1 MDGLRS
7 TFFASS
13 ERDLGLILF
22 LAAGL
27 STAQMVAYH
36 TGFSAGIGL
45 SLTIAACFV
54 SPVAIAA
61 VLPGRSQ
68 LSRRR
73 RILFILGVL
82 YLAVS
87 WLFPASR
94 TGPPSPSIRP
104 GVFCRNS
111 GQRPTVAEFNLPS
124 LVSEKRSPQHPRSY
138 GRRGV
143 RENRS

>member
-7 TFFASS
+7 TFFALS
-13 ERDLGLILF
+13 ERTLGLILF

-27 STAQMVAYH
+27 STAQMVADH
-36 TGFSAGIGL
+36 TGFNAAIGL
-45 SLTIAACFV
+45 SLTIAACLA

-61 VLPGRSQ
+61 VLQGRSQ

-87 WLFPASR
+87 
-94 TGPPSPSIRP
+94 
-104 GVFCRNS
+104 
-111 GQRPTVAEFNLPS
+111 
-124 LVSEKRSPQHPRSY
+124 
-138 GRRGV
+138 
-143 RENRS
+143 